1 LGNSSHL
8 DIGAAQRLHCR
19 SLTLRPF
26 TPPSRGD
33 PMTAI
38 AEEPTAEITRADQ
51 RRTVIAVSGVVDLSD
66 GRGFLR
72 TAGYRRSSEDIPIT
86 SAQVRQYWLRTGD
99 HIEGTTGARQG
110 KTQQGK
116 TQQGNSRQ
124 DKSRPDKALLTVEFI
139 NGRPAHEA
147 RHRPNFDDL
156 TPIYP
161 NQ

>member
-38 AEEPTAEITRADQ
+38 AEEPTAETTRADQ
-51 RRTVIAVSGVVDLSD
+51 QRTVITVSGVVDLSD

-72 TAGYRRSSEDIPIT
+72 TAGYRRSGEDIPIT
-86 SAQVRQYWLRTGD
+86 SAQVRQYGLRPGD
-99 HIEGTTGARQG
+99 HIEGTMGARQG
-110 KTQQGK
+110 NNQQGK
-116 TQQGNSRQ
+116 ARQ
-124 DKSRPDKALLTVEFI
+124 DKSRLDKAL
-139 NGRPAHEA
+139 
-147 RHRPNFDDL
+147 
-156 TPIYP
+156 
-161 NQ
+161 